1 MSHHRDRRR
10 GARRLRHARE
20 GAFSRHGCGQRRVFV
35 ALALAAMALAA
46 MALPAM
52 ALGGAA
58 LAGAAPS
65 LGDRLALV
73 EQLLM
78 QVGHLVRVRGG
89 CEWAMKGGEGVRV
102 EVRVEKG
109 VMGGEWSYRVRAG
122 LVTGRGR
129 A

>member
-46 MALPAM
+46 MAL
-52 ALGGAA
+52 GGAA
-58 LAGAAPS
+58 LAGTAPS

-78 QVGHLVRVRGG
+78 QVGHLVGVRGG

-109 VMGGEWSYRVRAG
+109 AMGGEWSYRVRAG

>member
-10 GARRLRHARE
+10 GARRLRHACE

-46 MALPAM
+46 MAL
-52 ALGGAA
+52 GGAA
-58 LAGAAPS
+58 LAGTAPS

-109 VMGGEWSYRVRAG
+109 AMGGEWSYRVRAG

>member
-10 GARRLRHARE
+10 GVRRLRHARE

-46 MALPAM
+46 MAL
-52 ALGGAA
+52 GGAA
-58 LAGAAPS
+58 LAGTAPS

-78 QVGHLVRVRGG
+78 QVGHLVGVRGG
-89 CEWAMKGGEGVRV
+89 GEWAMKGGEGVRV
-102 EVRVEKG
+102 EVRVERG
-109 VMGGEWSYRVRAG
+109 AMGGEWSYRVRAG
-122 LVTGRGR
+122 LVIGRGR

>member
-20 GAFSRHGCGQRRVFV
+20 GAFGRHGCGQRRVFV

-46 MALPAM
+46 MAL
-52 ALGGAA
+52 GGAA
-58 LAGAAPS
+58 LAGTAPS

-102 EVRVEKG
+102 EMRVERG
-109 VMGGEWSYRVRAG
+109 AMGGEWSYRVRAG

>member
-46 MALPAM
+46 MAL
-52 ALGGAA
+52 GGAA
-58 LAGAAPS
+58 LAGTAPS

-102 EVRVEKG
+102 EMRVERG
-109 VMGGEWSYRVRAG
+109 AMGGEWSYRVRAG